1 MSEDTNETNATS
13 KAGARRDRWIKI
25 GFLAVFILAATAIW
39 YWHRQPPTMKGWGRD
54 LDAAL
59 KRAAAERRQ
68 LLVFF
73 ISSPPSA
80 TTRKMVSTTLAV
92 PGNRKAIKQGRFITV
107 AVEVD
112 SLKSQ
117 PAETYKLNKLPTM
130 VLLSSQGVEL
140 NRREGFIGEV
150 DFRNGFL
157 DLTTVK
163 KP

>member
-1 MSEDTNETNATS
+1 MSGETN
-13 KAGARRDRWIKI
+13 KANTVAKPHARRDRWVKI
-25 GFLAVFILAATAIW
+25 GFLVVLIIVAAAIW

-59 KRAAAERRQ
+59 RQAVAERRQ

-73 ISSPPSA
+73 ISSPPSDTA
-80 TTRKMVSTTLAV
+80 RRMVRTTLAV
-92 PGNRKAIKQGRFITV
+92 PENRKRLNEGPFVKV
-107 AVEVD
+107 KVEVD

-117 PAETYKLNKLPTM
+117 LAGKYTLRKLPTM
-130 VLLSSQGVEL
+130 LLLSPDGVEL

-157 DLTTVK
+157 DLTNVQ